1 MKALL
6 APLSRPLSRLSALSR
21 LSRDKADTLLLLASA
36 LLVLA
41 PHTAHL
47 PAWVSLLCGLT
58 LLWRAAITLQGKR
71 MPSPV
76 LLLPLAAIAMAG
88 VSYTYQTLLGRDAGV
103 AMLVLL
109 VAFKMLEMHARRDLF
124 VVVFLCFF
132 LVLTN
137 FFYEQGI
144 GTALLM
150 AVSVL
155 ALLTAQMSFQF
166 SGAVPPLRQRFLMS
180 ARVLALAAPLAAAL
194 FFLFPRIEGPLWGMP
209 GDAASARSGLSETM
223 APGTMANLAQSGEP
237 AFRVRFDGAP
247 PPQEQLYWRGPVLG
261 EYDGR
266 TWTRVR
272 TATDRASGPASDP
285 ASTPAQLAL
294 SVSGKPVGYEVTLEP
309 MPSYSRWL
317 FALEMPQRLPE
328 LDGNIAQVSSEFE
341 ITSAFPV
348 EARLRYRMDSFV
360 DYRLQAP
367 GIPGDTG
374 QWLRLPGNSNP
385 RALMAGLSLRA
396 EPDPRERVAAVLDSF
411 RREHYVY
418 TLNPPLLGRHAV
430 DDFLYGSRAGFCE
443 HFAGSFVFLMR
454 AAGVPARVV
463 TGYQGGELNPIDGY
477 VTVRQ
482 SDAHAWAE
490 VWLARR
496 GWVRVDPTA
505 AVAPERVR
513 RGLDEAIPPAPPF
526 GLEGLGRLMR
536 FDSGSNPWLAQMRY
550 AVGAMNNG
558 WNQWV
563 LNYSPQRQRALVDS
577 VQSSL
582 LDWRMALA
590 LAVLTTLLLLART
603 LRRRREIDPI
613 DALYSALCTRLARMG
628 LPRSADES
636 PSVYAAHVAAAA
648 AAGRLAPPVAAAAAE
663 FLARYGAWRYAPRR
677 DHDHLAP
684 TLKRLLSQ
692 VR

>member
-6 APLSRPLSRLSALSR
+6 ARLAALP
-21 LSRDKADTLLLLASA
+21 RDKADTLLLLFSA

-47 PAWVSLLCGLT
+47 PPWVSALCALT

-71 MPSPV
+71 MPSSV
-76 LLLPLAAIAMAG
+76 LLLPLAAAAMAG
-88 VSYTYQTLLGRDAGV
+88 VAHSYQTLLGRDAGV

-150 AVSVL
+150 AASVL

-180 ARVLALAAPLAAAL
+180 ARILGLAAPLALAL

-209 GDAASARSGLSETM
+209 GDANSARSGMSETM
-223 APGTMANLAQSGEP
+223 APGTMAHLAQSGET
-237 AFRVRFDGAP
+237 AFRVRFDGP
-247 PPQEQLYWRGPVLG
+247 MPSQEQLYWRGPVLG
-261 EYDGR
+261 DYDGR
-266 TWTRVR
+266 TWTR
-272 TATDRASGPASDP
+272 TRAGRSASSP
-285 ASTPAQLAL
+285 SLPSSLPAL
-294 SVSGKPVGYEVTLEP
+294 SVSGKPVGYEITLEP
-309 MPSYSRWL
+309 SNSRWL

-328 LDGNIAQVSSEFE
+328 LDGNIARVSNDFE
-341 ITSAFPV
+341 LTAAFPV
-348 EARLRYRMDSFV
+348 AARLRYRLASFL
-360 DYRLQAP
+360 DYRLEAP
-367 GIPGDTG
+367 GLPDDSG
-374 QWLRLPGNSNP
+374 QWLQLPGDSNP
-385 RALMAGLSLRA
+385 RALMAGLSLRS
-396 EPDPRERVAAVLDSF
+396 EPDPRKRVVAVLNGF
-411 RREHYVY
+411 RRENYVY

-463 TGYQGGELNPIDGY
+463 TGYQGGDLNPIDGF

-490 VWLARR
+490 VWLPRR

-513 RGLDEAIPPAPPF
+513 SGLNEAIPPPPPF
-526 GLEGLGRLMR
+526 GLEGLGRLIR
-536 FDSGSNPWLAQMRY
+536 LDADSNPWLAQMRY
-550 AVGAMNNG
+550 AVGAVNNG

-563 LNYSPQRQRALVDS
+563 LNYSPQRQRSFVDS
-577 VQSSL
+577 VQSSM
-582 LDWRMALA
+582 LDWRMPVG
-590 LAVLTTLLLLART
+590 LAVLATVLLLVRT

-613 DALYSALCTRLARMG
+613 DALYSALCARLARLG
-628 LPRSADES
+628 LARSADES
-636 PSVYAAHVAAAA
+636 PSAYAARIAASGQLAPPAAAA
-648 AAGRLAPPVAAAAAE
+648 TAE
-663 FLARYGAWRYAPRR
+663 FLARYGAWRYAPPRQ
-677 DHDHLAP
+677 HDRLAA
-684 TLKRLLSQ
+684 TLKRLLSH

>member
-6 APLSRPLSRLSALSR
+6 SRLAALPR

-47 PAWVSLLCGLT
+47 PAWVSLLCALT

-71 MPSPV
+71 MPSPM

-150 AVSVL
+150 ALSVL

-180 ARVLALAAPLAAAL
+180 ARLLGLAAPLALAL

-209 GDAASARSGLSETM
+209 GDANSARSGLSETM
-223 APGTMANLAQSGEP
+223 APGTMANLAQSPEP

-261 EYDGR
+261 DYDGR
-266 TWTRVR
+266 TWTRVKA
-272 TATDRASGPASDP
+272 ATDPAPGP

-309 MPSYSRWL
+309 SHSRWL
-317 FALEMPQRLPE
+317 FALEMPQRLPG

-341 ITSAFPV
+341 LTTAFPV
-348 EARLRYRMDSFV
+348 EARLRYRMDSFLN
-360 DYRLQAP
+360 YRLQAP
-367 GIPGDTG
+367 GDAG
-374 QWLRLPGNSNP
+374 QWLQLPGNSNP

-396 EPDPRERVAAVLDSF
+396 EPDPRARVAAVLDSF

-418 TLNPPLLGRHAV
+418 TLNPPLLGRDAV

-463 TGYQGGELNPIDGY
+463 TGYQGGDLNPIDGY

-513 RGLDEAIPPAPPF
+513 RGLNEAIPPTAPF

-536 FDSGSNPWLAQMRY
+536 LDAGSNPWLAQMRY

-563 LNYSPQRQRALVDS
+563 LNYSPQRQRALADS
-577 VQSSL
+577 VRSSL
-582 LDWRMALA
+582 LDWRMPLA
-590 LAVLTTLLLLART
+590 LAVLATLLLLLRT
-603 LRRRREIDPI
+603 FLRRREIDPI
-613 DALYSALCTRLARMG
+613 DALYSALCGRLARMG

-677 DHDHLAP
+677 GHDHPAP